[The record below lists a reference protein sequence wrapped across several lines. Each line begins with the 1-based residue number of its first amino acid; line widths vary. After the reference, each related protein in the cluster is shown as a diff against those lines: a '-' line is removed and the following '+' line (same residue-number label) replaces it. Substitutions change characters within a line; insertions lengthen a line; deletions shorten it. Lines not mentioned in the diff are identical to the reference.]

1 MIPIGS
7 YDQKIISGAQPGHVI
22 LIGGLARLGKSTLA
36 NSIAEDLKDRGL
48 TPVVVS
54 LDRWIRSF
62 DDRVRPGVENR
73 FDIDAVRS
81 VLAPWLDDCADV
93 IVSLPQ
99 YDRSTRKSYSN
110 VDNLTL
116 PRDII
121 LILEGVPA
129 LLLRLETRR
138 PMHRIYV
145 TGSEDLRKRRVVSDL
160 IARGTQTEDEARKI
174 YASREIDESLLI
186 RSTEITAD
194 FVVTLDNLMLNPI
207 RQCNDWP

>member
-1 MIPIGS
+1 MPIWS
-7 YDQKIISGAQPGHVI
+7 YNQKIISGAQPGHVI

-36 NSIAEDLKDRGL
+36 NSIAEDLKNRNL

-62 DDRVRPGVENR
+62 NDRVKPGVENR

-81 VLAPWLDDCADV
+81 VLAPWLADCGDV
-93 IVSLPQ
+93 IVSLPK
-99 YDRSTRKSYSN
+99 YDRITRNNYSN

-116 PRDII
+116 SRNVV

-129 LLLRLETRR
+129 LLLKFETRR
-138 PMHRIYV
+138 PIHRIYV

-160 IARGTQTEDEARKI
+160 IARGTQTEDEAYKI
-174 YASREIDESLLI
+174 YESREIDESSLI
-186 RSTEITAD
+186 RSTEILAD
-194 FVVTLDNLMLNPI
+194 FVVTLDDSMFNPE
-207 RQCNDWP
+207 RLCNDSR